1 MRAPQDRQVQTQE
14 ILTAAGDA
22 VSAGDA
28 LLGTLSL
35 EGWEPEAAAARR
47 FDETGATKYSLVSH
61 DLIVSQ

>member
-1 MRAPQDRQVQTQE
+1 M
-14 ILTAAGDA
+14 
-22 VSAGDA
+22 
-28 LLGTLSL
+28 L